1 MIWQKKQNKTK
12 TLKQIENQ
20 QKGSIFYS
28 SKIDILNSHTHTQNN
43 NKNKNKRVKNL
54 TTTK

>member
-20 QKGSIFYS
+20 QKGFIFYS
-28 SKIDILNSHTHTQNN
+28 TKIDKKKIG
-43 NKNKNKRVKNL
+43 VKNL
-54 TTTK
+54 TIAK